1 MEKFGQYL
9 LRHEVISQEQLNEAL
24 QCQVIFGG
32 RLGTNLVE
40 LGYLGLDD
48 LGRHLSRRSGFPA
61 ANVEEL
67 EAIPRETLGAIPRA
81 LVEKFKIIPIRI
93 EAKTLHL
100 AVCDPT
106 DLKTI
111 DEISFSTG
119 MRVKP
124 YLLPELRMFYLLDKH
139 YGLKRDIR
147 YIRLGRTM
155 SRGKFGGTMVGGP
168 ATIVDPSPA
177 ARMGAAP
184 AQPNAQELE
193 AKGFHALK
201 PGEELTSEESHAEA
215 MTPAAGMPA
224 APRLSVVAS
233 QPDDPP
239 MVMGRVEESA
249 MPLLDDAHLE
259 PIEEAPPVPAAATGP
274 VPYPPP
280 ASPQEAAELRQY
292 LQNAPDRE
300 EVAVAALRLAR
311 SHFATVAMF
320 IVNKGMILG
329 WRGAGGALDRQSIE
343 PLMLPATADSIL
355 SGPATKSVVFHGPV
369 TKGGLNERL
378 MAGLGRE
385 LPMTAVVLP
394 VALKNRVV
402 NLVYAD
408 GGANGVSAAAAG
420 FLQLLTRDIA
430 TAYER
435 IILAKKK
442 NTAETASRG

>member
-48 LGRHLSRRSGFPA
+48 LGRYLSRRSGFPTA
-61 ANVEEL
+61 SVEEL
-67 EAIPRETLGAIPRA
+67 EDLPKETLGAIPRA

-106 DLKTI
+106 ELKTI

-124 YLLPELRMFYLLDKH
+124 YLLPELRMYYLLEKH
-139 YGLKRDIR
+139 YGVKREIR
-147 YIRLGRTM
+147 YIRLGRTL
-155 SRGKFGGTMVGGP
+155 SRGKYAGAMMGATAGGGP
-168 ATIVDPSPA
+168 ATIVDPSPSA
-177 ARMGAAP
+177 MPAP
-184 AQPNAQELE
+184 SQPNAQELE
-193 AKGFHALK
+193 AKGFRALK

-215 MTPAAGMPA
+215 TLTPPAGVPAARPT
-224 APRLSVVAS
+224 LSVVEPA
-233 QPDDPP
+233 P
-239 MVMGRVEESA
+239 VMGTVEEPA
-249 MPLLDDAHLE
+249 MPLLDEMHLE
-259 PIEEAPPVPAAATGP
+259 PIEEAPPIPAPADRP

-280 ASPQEAAELRQY
+280 TSVSEAAELRQY

-300 EVAVAALRLAR
+300 EVAIAALRLAR
-311 SHFATVAMF
+311 THFATVAMF

-329 WRGAGGALDRQSIE
+329 WRGAGNALDRQSIE
-343 PLMLPATADSIL
+343 PLMLPANADSIFKE
-355 SGPATKSVVFHGPV
+355 PAAGSVVFHGPIP
-369 TKGGLNERL
+369 KGGLNERL
-378 MAGLGRE
+378 LAGLGRE

-394 VALKNRVV
+394 VSLKNRVV

-408 GGANGVSAAAAG
+408 NGGTGVSAAAAG
-420 FLQLLTRDIA
+420 YLQLLTRDIA

-442 NTAETASRG
+442 NTAETGSRG